1 MVYVYLIIG
10 FLILIKGGSLFV
22 DGAAS
27 LARNLRV
34 SLLVIGLTVVA
45 FGTSAPEAVV
55 SIIAA
60 SNNHSDIAFG
70 NVIGSNL
77 INISLIIGI
86 AAFIAPIKV
95 NKQAIVKEIPL
106 ALVGAIV
113 LLIMISDVSLFNRT
127 SNSISR
133 VDGLILFGIFLVFL
147 IYIINIGVKN
157 KDSINEEESVIKMMT
172 LKKSIILTILG
183 LSLIIFGGE
192 LVLRNS
198 IVIAENLGMSETL
211 VGLTIVAMGTSL
223 PELVTA
229 ITAAIKKQSEIAFGN
244 VIGSNIFNTFFV
256 VGISGIIS
264 PIQVEVSLIPD
275 LIFMI
280 LLSLFLLVF
289 AITQFKTI
297 TSKEG
302 MSLIAIY
309 LIYLTFL
316 IFR

>member
-1 MVYVYLIIG
+1 
-10 FLILIKGGSLFV
+10 
-22 DGAAS
+22 
-27 LARNLRV
+27 
-34 SLLVIGLTVVA
+34 
-45 FGTSAPEAVV
+45 
-55 SIIAA
+55 
-60 SNNHSDIAFG
+60 
-70 NVIGSNL
+70 
-77 INISLIIGI
+77 
-86 AAFIAPIKV
+86 
-95 NKQAIVKEIPL
+95 
-106 ALVGAIV
+106 
-113 LLIMISDVSLFNRT
+113 
-127 SNSISR
+127 
-133 VDGLILFGIFLVFL
+133 
-147 IYIINIGVKN
+147 
-157 KDSINEEESVIKMMT
+157 
-172 LKKSIILTILG
+172 LTILG